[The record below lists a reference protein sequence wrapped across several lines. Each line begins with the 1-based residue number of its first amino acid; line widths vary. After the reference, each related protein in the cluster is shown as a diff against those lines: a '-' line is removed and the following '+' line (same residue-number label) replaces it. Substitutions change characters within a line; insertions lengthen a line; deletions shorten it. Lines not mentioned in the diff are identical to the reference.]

1 MKTINKL
8 VLLEGNEVVLSKE
21 EAIKKL
27 ADKLEEAGFLT
38 SCNEFLESVY
48 LREEIVPTT
57 VGYGIGLPHG
67 KGSCVKESV
76 VAFMRVKNPILWNI
90 QDDEKVKIVFMLAVS
105 EEEGKGTH
113 NDILVEN
120 RSRPSIWYEHGAVTG
135 DHETRELRRTCTT
148 ADRRICE

>member
-8 VLLEGNEVVLSKE
+8 VLLEGNEVLLSKE

-48 LREEIVPTT
+48 LREEIAPTT

-113 NDILVEN
+113 NDILVELSKKILDSNFRN
-120 RSRPSIWYEHGAVTG
+120 RIENSSSIEEIVKLIN
-135 DHETRELRRTCTT
+135 E
-148 ADRRICE
+148 

>member
-27 ADKLEEAGFLT
+27 ADKLEKAGFLT

-48 LREEIVPTT
+48 LREEIAPTT

-113 NDILVEN
+113 NDILVELSKKILDSNFRN
-120 RSRPSIWYEHGAVTG
+120 RIENSNSIEEIVKLIN
-135 DHETRELRRTCTT
+135 E
-148 ADRRICE
+148 

>member
-8 VLLEGNEVVLSKE
+8 VLIEGNEVVLSKE

-48 LREEIVPTT
+48 LREEIAPTT

-67 KGSCVKESV
+67 KGSCVKESA

-113 NDILVEN
+113 NDILVELSKKILDSNFRN
-120 RSRPSIWYEHGAVTG
+120 RIENSSSIEEIVKLIN
-135 DHETRELRRTCTT
+135 E
-148 ADRRICE
+148 

>member
-48 LREEIVPTT
+48 SREEIAPTT
-57 VGYGIGLPHG
+57 VGYEIGLPHG

-113 NDILVEN
+113 NDILVELSKKILDSNFRN
-120 RSRPSIWYEHGAVTG
+120 RIENSNSIEEIVKLIN
-135 DHETRELRRTCTT
+135 E
-148 ADRRICE
+148 

>member
-27 ADKLEEAGFLT
+27 ADKLEETGFLT

-48 LREEIVPTT
+48 LREEIAPTT

-113 NDILVEN
+113 NDILVELSKKILDSNFRN
-120 RSRPSIWYEHGAVTG
+120 RIENSSSIEEIVKLIN
-135 DHETRELRRTCTT
+135 E
-148 ADRRICE
+148 

>member
-1 MKTINKL
+1 METINKL

-48 LREEIVPTT
+48 LREEIAPTT

-113 NDILVEN
+113 NDILVELSKKILDSNFRN
-120 RSRPSIWYEHGAVTG
+120 RIENSSSIEEIVKLIN
-135 DHETRELRRTCTT
+135 E
-148 ADRRICE
+148 

>member
-8 VLLEGNEVVLSKE
+8 VLLESNEVVLSKE

-27 ADKLEEAGFLT
+27 ADKLEETGFLT

-48 LREEIVPTT
+48 LREEIAPTT

-113 NDILVEN
+113 NDILVELSKKILDSNFRN
-120 RSRPSIWYEHGAVTG
+120 RIENSNSIEEIVKLIN
-135 DHETRELRRTCTT
+135 E
-148 ADRRICE
+148 

>member
-48 LREEIVPTT
+48 LREEIAPTT

-113 NDILVEN
+113 NDILVELSKKILDSNFRN
-120 RSRPSIWYEHGAVTG
+120 RIENSSSIEEIVKLIN
-135 DHETRELRRTCTT
+135 E
-148 ADRRICE
+148 

>member
-8 VLLEGNEVVLSKE
+8 VLLESNEVVLSKE

-48 LREEIVPTT
+48 LREEIAPTT

-113 NDILVEN
+113 NDILVELSKKILDSNFRN
-120 RSRPSIWYEHGAVTG
+120 RIENSSSIEEIVKLIN
-135 DHETRELRRTCTT
+135 E
-148 ADRRICE
+148 

>member
-48 LREEIVPTT
+48 LREEIAPTT

-67 KGSCVKESV
+67 KGSSVKESV

-113 NDILVEN
+113 NDILVELSKKILDSNFRN
-120 RSRPSIWYEHGAVTG
+120 RIENSSSIEEIVKLIN
-135 DHETRELRRTCTT
+135 E
-148 ADRRICE
+148 

>member
-1 MKTINKL
+1 MKTINKV

-48 LREEIVPTT
+48 LREEIAPTT

-113 NDILVEN
+113 NDILVELSKKILDSNFRN
-120 RSRPSIWYEHGAVTG
+120 RIENSSSIEEIVKLIN
-135 DHETRELRRTCTT
+135 E
-148 ADRRICE
+148 

>member
-48 LREEIVPTT
+48 LREEIAPTT

-67 KGSCVKESV
+67 KGSCVKESA

-113 NDILVEN
+113 NDILVELSKKILDSNFRN
-120 RSRPSIWYEHGAVTG
+120 RLENSSSIEEIVKLIN
-135 DHETRELRRTCTT
+135 E
-148 ADRRICE
+148 

>member
-48 LREEIVPTT
+48 LREEIAPTT

-113 NDILVEN
+113 NDILVELSKKILDSN
-120 RSRPSIWYEHGAVTG
+120 FRKRIENSNSIEEIVKLIN
-135 DHETRELRRTCTT
+135 E
-148 ADRRICE
+148 

>member
-27 ADKLEEAGFLT
+27 VDKLEEAGFLT

-48 LREEIVPTT
+48 LREEISPTT

-113 NDILVEN
+113 NDILVELSKKILDSNFRN
-120 RSRPSIWYEHGAVTG
+120 RIENSSSIEEIVKLIN
-135 DHETRELRRTCTT
+135 E
-148 ADRRICE
+148 

>member
-8 VLLEGNEVVLSKE
+8 VLLEGNEEVLSKE

-48 LREEIVPTT
+48 LREEIAPTT

-113 NDILVEN
+113 NDILVELSKKILDSNFRN
-120 RSRPSIWYEHGAVTG
+120 RIENSSSIEEIVKLIN
-135 DHETRELRRTCTT
+135 E
-148 ADRRICE
+148 

>member
-48 LREEIVPTT
+48 LREEIAPTT

-67 KGSCVKESV
+67 KGSCVKESA

-113 NDILVEN
+113 NDILVELSKKILDSNFRN
-120 RSRPSIWYEHGAVTG
+120 RIENSSSIEEIVKLIN
-135 DHETRELRRTCTT
+135 E
-148 ADRRICE
+148 

>member
-8 VLLEGNEVVLSKE
+8 VLLESNEVVLSKE

-48 LREEIVPTT
+48 LREEIAPTT

-67 KGSCVKESV
+67 KGSCVKESA

-113 NDILVEN
+113 NDILVELSKKILDSNFRN
-120 RSRPSIWYEHGAVTG
+120 RIENSSSIEEIVKLIN
-135 DHETRELRRTCTT
+135 E
-148 ADRRICE
+148 

>member
-48 LREEIVPTT
+48 LREEIAPTT

-67 KGSCVKESV
+67 KGSCVKESM

-113 NDILVEN
+113 NDILVELSKKILDSNFRN
-120 RSRPSIWYEHGAVTG
+120 RIENSSSIEEIVKLIN
-135 DHETRELRRTCTT
+135 E
-148 ADRRICE
+148 

>member
-48 LREEIVPTT
+48 LRDSSNNS
-57 VGYGIGLPHG
+57 GIWNRASTWKRKLC
-67 KGSCVKESV
+67 KRISGSIYES
-76 VAFMRVKNPILWNI
+76 KKSYSL
-90 QDDEKVKIVFMLAVS
+90 EY
-105 EEEGKGTH
+105 
-113 NDILVEN
+113 
-120 RSRPSIWYEHGAVTG
+120 SR
-135 DHETRELRRTCTT
+135 
-148 ADRRICE
+148 

>member
-48 LREEIVPTT
+48 LREEIAPTT

-90 QDDEKVKIVFMLAVS
+90 QDDEKVKIIFMLAVS

-113 NDILVEN
+113 NDILVELSKKILDSNFRN
-120 RSRPSIWYEHGAVTG
+120 RIENSNSIEEIVKLIN
-135 DHETRELRRTCTT
+135 E
-148 ADRRICE
+148 

>member
-48 LREEIVPTT
+48 LREEIAPTT

-113 NDILVEN
+113 NDILVELSKKILDSNFRN
-120 RSRPSIWYEHGAVTG
+120 RIENSSSCLLYTSDAA
-135 DHETRELRRTCTT
+135 DEL
-148 ADRRICE
+148 

>member
-8 VLLEGNEVVLSKE
+8 VLLESNEVVLSKE

-48 LREEIVPTT
+48 LREEIAPTT

-90 QDDEKVKIVFMLAVS
+90 QDDEKVKIIFMLAVS

-113 NDILVEN
+113 NDILVELSKKILDSSFRN
-120 RSRPSIWYEHGAVTG
+120 RIENSNSIEEIVKLIN
-135 DHETRELRRTCTT
+135 E
-148 ADRRICE
+148 

>member
-27 ADKLEEAGFLT
+27 ADKLEEAGFLI

-48 LREEIVPTT
+48 LREEIAPTT

-76 VAFMRVKNPILWNI
+76 VSFMRVKNPILWNI

-113 NDILVEN
+113 NDILVELSKKILDSNFRN
-120 RSRPSIWYEHGAVTG
+120 RIENSNSIEEIVKLIN
-135 DHETRELRRTCTT
+135 E
-148 ADRRICE
+148 

>member
-8 VLLEGNEVVLSKE
+8 VLLESNEVVLSKE

-48 LREEIVPTT
+48 LREEIAPTT

-113 NDILVEN
+113 NDILVELCKKILDSNFRN
-120 RSRPSIWYEHGAVTG
+120 RIENSNSIEEIVKLIN
-135 DHETRELRRTCTT
+135 E
-148 ADRRICE
+148 

>member
-48 LREEIVPTT
+48 LREEIASTT

-113 NDILVEN
+113 NDILVELSKKILDSNFRN
-120 RSRPSIWYEHGAVTG
+120 RIENSNSIEEIVKLIN
-135 DHETRELRRTCTT
+135 E
-148 ADRRICE
+148 

>member
-8 VLLEGNEVVLSKE
+8 VLLGGNEVVLSKE

-38 SCNEFLESVY
+38 TCNEFLESVY
-48 LREEIVPTT
+48 LREEIAPTT

-67 KGSCVKESV
+67 KGSCVKESA

-113 NDILVEN
+113 NDILVELSKKILDSNFRN
-120 RSRPSIWYEHGAVTG
+120 RIENSSSIEEIVKLIN
-135 DHETRELRRTCTT
+135 E
-148 ADRRICE
+148 

>member
-48 LREEIVPTT
+48 LREEIAPTT

-113 NDILVEN
+113 NDILGEFSKKILDSNFRNRIEN
-120 RSRPSIWYEHGAVTG
+120 SNSIEEIVKLIN
-135 DHETRELRRTCTT
+135 E
-148 ADRRICE
+148 

>member
-8 VLLEGNEVVLSKE
+8 VLLEGNEVVQSKE

-48 LREEIVPTT
+48 LREEIAPTT

-67 KGSCVKESV
+67 KGSCVKESA

-113 NDILVEN
+113 NDILVELSKKILDSNFRN
-120 RSRPSIWYEHGAVTG
+120 RIENSNSIEEIVKLIN
-135 DHETRELRRTCTT
+135 E
-148 ADRRICE
+148 

>member
-8 VLLEGNEVVLSKE
+8 VLLESNEVVLSKE

-48 LREEIVPTT
+48 LREEIAPTT

-67 KGSCVKESV
+67 KGSCVKESA

-105 EEEGKGTH
+105 EEEGKGIH
-113 NDILVEN
+113 NDILVELSKKILDSNFRN
-120 RSRPSIWYEHGAVTG
+120 RIENSSSIEEIVKLIN
-135 DHETRELRRTCTT
+135 E
-148 ADRRICE
+148 

>member
-48 LREEIVPTT
+48 LREEIAPTT

-113 NDILVEN
+113 NDILVESSKKILDSNFRN
-120 RSRPSIWYEHGAVTG
+120 RIENSSSIEEIVKLIN
-135 DHETRELRRTCTT
+135 E
-148 ADRRICE
+148 

>member
-48 LREEIVPTT
+48 LREEIAPTT

-113 NDILVEN
+113 NDILVELSKKILDSNFRN
-120 RSRPSIWYEHGAVTG
+120 RIENSSSIEEIGKLIN
-135 DHETRELRRTCTT
+135 E
-148 ADRRICE
+148 

>member
-48 LREEIVPTT
+48 LREEIAPTT

-67 KGSCVKESV
+67 KGSCVKESA

-90 QDDEKVKIVFMLAVS
+90 QDDEKVKIVFILAVS

-113 NDILVEN
+113 NDILVELSKKILDSNFRN
-120 RSRPSIWYEHGAVTG
+120 RIENSSSIEEIVKLIN
-135 DHETRELRRTCTT
+135 E
-148 ADRRICE
+148 

>member
-38 SCNEFLESVY
+38 SCNEFLDSVY
-48 LREEIVPTT
+48 LREEIAPTT

-113 NDILVEN
+113 NDILVELSKKILDSNFRN
-120 RSRPSIWYEHGAVTG
+120 RIENSNSIEEIVKLIN
-135 DHETRELRRTCTT
+135 E
-148 ADRRICE
+148 

>member
-8 VLLEGNEVVLSKE
+8 VLLESNEVVLSKE

-48 LREEIVPTT
+48 LREEIAPTT

-67 KGSCVKESV
+67 KGSCVKESA

-113 NDILVEN
+113 NDILVELSKKILDSNFRN
-120 RSRPSIWYEHGAVTG
+120 RIENSNSIEEIVKLIN
-135 DHETRELRRTCTT
+135 E
-148 ADRRICE
+148 

>member
-48 LREEIVPTT
+48 LREEIAPTT

-67 KGSCVKESV
+67 KGSCVKEAV

-113 NDILVEN
+113 NDILVELSKKILDSNFRN
-120 RSRPSIWYEHGAVTG
+120 RIENSSSIEEIVKLIN
-135 DHETRELRRTCTT
+135 E
-148 ADRRICE
+148 

>member
-8 VLLEGNEVVLSKE
+8 VLLEGNEVILSKE

-48 LREEIVPTT
+48 LREEIAPTT

-113 NDILVEN
+113 NDILVELSKKILDSN
-120 RSRPSIWYEHGAVTG
+120 FRKRIENSNSIEEIVKLIN
-135 DHETRELRRTCTT
+135 E
-148 ADRRICE
+148 

>member
-48 LREEIVPTT
+48 LREEIAPTT

-113 NDILVEN
+113 NDILVELSKKILDSNFRN
-120 RSRPSIWYEHGAVTG
+120 RIENSNSIEEIVKLIN
-135 DHETRELRRTCTT
+135 E
-148 ADRRICE
+148 